1 MRIALG
7 ARTVLAGLGVALAL
21 GAAVWLWPIARGP
34 QTRLDLQGVNVLLVT
49 IDTLRADR
57 IGVYGSR
64 AGLTPTLDALAAGGV
79 RFTRVWS
86 HAPVTLPAHASILT
100 GLLPPHHGVRNNGSF
115 RLGLQPTTLGERL
128 RAAGYRTGAFVGA
141 LVLAARF
148 GLNRG
153 FDEYDDRYDSGTESD
168 SFHFAERSAD
178 RVLRAATAWI
188 THPEPASARPWFA
201 WVHVFDPHAPYRAPA
216 AFAHARGPYD
226 AEVAWTDSALGAA
239 LNELRG
245 RGQLDRTLVIVTAD
259 HGESLGDHQETTHG
273 LFAYDVTLRVPLI
286 IAAPG
291 LRPRVV
297 STPAAHVD
305 IMPTVLDLLAIESPS
320 ALDGRSLRPVID
332 AVAEMNARAI
342 YFEALDA
349 NLTRAWAPLRG
360 VVDGMWKYIDLPEP
374 ELYNVDTD
382 PDERTNLVG
391 REPQRVRELQ
401 DRLRV
406 WTAAPIP
413 AGGRVD
419 SATAARLQS
428 LGYITASPHAR
439 AAFSLADD
447 PKRLV
452 ALSEAF
458 NTALEDY
465 SSGRADAALEK
476 FSQVL
481 ADRPDFL
488 AARLSAAMV
497 LIKTGRASAAV
508 VLLRDAPAAE
518 KTTPAWLMRM
528 GQALAAAGELRE
540 AHDVLAAAVAAA
552 AGDPEPLNELGVVLL
567 RQGETD
573 AARRAFE
580 RLLDADS
587 TAIGTW
593 YNVGLLE
600 LGAQR
605 PVQAA
610 AAFRR
615 VVELDQ
621 GHADAWRGLGAALAA
636 NDARQAIEAW
646 KHVVELEPRD
656 FDTVYNLGVL
666 LAETGRR
673 TEAIPYLQRF
683 LAEAPRDRYARDFPR
698 IRALLARSGNPS

>member
-1 MRIALG
+1 
-7 ARTVLAGLGVALAL
+7 
-21 GAAVWLWPIARGP
+21 LWPIARAP
-34 QTRLDLQGVNVLLVT
+34 QTRSDFRGVNVLLVT

-57 IGVYGSR
+57 IGAYGSR

-100 GLLPPHHGVRNNGSF
+100 GLLPPRHGVRNNGSF
-115 RLGLQPTTLGERL
+115 RLGLEPATLAERL

-141 LVLAARF
+141 FVLDTRF

-153 FDEYDDRYDSGTESD
+153 FHKYDDRYDSGTS
-168 SFHFAERSAD
+168 SATFHFAERSAD
-178 RVLRAATAWI
+178 RVLSSATAWI
-188 THPEPASARPWFA
+188 TEPESGHARPWFA
-201 WVHVFDPHAPYRAPA
+201 WVHLFDPHAPYRAPA
-216 AFAHARGPYD
+216 PFAHARAPYD
-226 AEVAWTDSALGAA
+226 AEVAWTDSALGTA
-239 LNELRG
+239 LNELRS

-259 HGESLGDHQETTHG
+259 HGESLGDHRETTHG
-273 LFAYDVTLRVPLI
+273 LFAYDATLRVPLI

-297 STPAAHVD
+297 STPASHVD

-320 ALDGRSLRPVID
+320 GLDGRSLRPDID
-332 AVAEMNARAI
+332 EAAEINARAI

-349 NLTRAWAPLRG
+349 NLTRGWAPLRG
-360 VVDGMWKYIDLPEP
+360 IVDGTWKYIDLPEP
-374 ELYNVDTD
+374 ELYNLDTD
-382 PDERTNLVG
+382 PNEQTNLVG
-391 REPQRVRELQ
+391 REPQRVGELQ
-401 DRLRV
+401 DRLRE

-413 AGGRVD
+413 AGGKVD

-428 LGYITASPHAR
+428 LGYITASPRTR
-439 AAFSLADD
+439 AGFALADD

-452 ALSEAF
+452 ALSETF
-458 NTALEDY
+458 NTALDDY

-488 AARLSAAMV
+488 AARLSAGTV
-497 LIKTGRASAAV
+497 LITTGRAAAAV
-508 VLLRDAPAAE
+508 SLLRDAPASD
-518 KTTPAWLMRM
+518 KSTPAWLTRM
-528 GQALAAAGELRE
+528 GQSLAAAGELRE
-540 AHDVLAAAVAAA
+540 AQAVLAEAVTATS
-552 AGDPEPLNELGVVLL
+552 GDPEPLNELGVVLL
-567 RQGETD
+567 RLGETD
-573 AARRAFE
+573 QARRAFE
-580 RLLDADS
+580 RLLEANP
-587 TAIGTW
+587 TASGTW

-605 PVQAA
+605 PAEAA

-615 VVELDQ
+615 VVELDK

-636 NDARQAIEAW
+636 SDATEAIDAW

-673 TEAIPYLQRF
+673 TEALPYLQRF
-683 LAEAPRDRYARDFPR
+683 LAEAPRDRYAPDFPR